1 MAEGIAAAEAAASGN
16 GNRYE
21 YYRTIIPLET
31 LLAEIQNY
39 NGTSPYTLQ
48 LTSDVSGL
56 EKLDDNYLFA
66 AIEINNGEIIRT
78 DVYDKIEFKKFVNQ
92 HHPLSASASSTA
104 PSPAA
109 PSTAPSPAAV
119 TEVSREESL
128 AAGVPFINP
137 IHAATTGTLVTPN
150 QADTGAAAAATGG
163 PVAFAAADDIG
174 AAHATANSSNPN
186 NEYKYFEK
194 RVQELLNIAGDVNL
208 QFGIGKYATAY
219 GDGWRKATANDWM
232 TPQFQAALIF
242 AHNKGN
248 GWAILDDLL
257 ECNNSLYVDEGEV
270 KINDYYVVEVGF
282 NGSQKLSHV
291 YPAMNLDKNKPWT
304 EMPPEVNDIWF
315 VDAKNITDTI
325 RNNPPCLFVK
335 VPIQNNPLEE
345 QSLEDSAAVPSEA
358 AAAAAIPLEASTAA
372 AAPRRI
378 PKRVVNPDESTK
390 DVNFAIGYH
399 GTLYPGWVMMQQ
411 GLLNINKQN
420 ILDNYW
426 KNETEGFLLLE
437 KQINCNNIL
446 HVADGRL
453 YINDKTITHLDHHI
467 TKTHPIKSKYSAVS
481 NTNLWNKH
489 YPTANDNWT
498 VRKVVGNYDITGTP
512 CLFMRIPK

>member
-1 MAEGIAAAEAAASGN
+1 MAATAAATAAASGN

-21 YYRTIIPLET
+21 YYRTIKPLDT
-31 LLAEIQNY
+31 LLAEIK
-39 NGTSPYTLQ
+39 TDVVASPYTLQ
-48 LTSDVSGL
+48 LTSDVNEL
-56 EKLDDNYLFA
+56 ENLDGNYLFA
-66 AIEINNGEIIRT
+66 VNVINGSEIIQT
-78 DVYDKIEFKKFVNQ
+78 DVYDKVEFEKFVNQ
-92 HHPLSASASSTA
+92 RHPLSASASSTA

-128 AAGVPFINP
+128 AAGIPFINP

-208 QFGIGKYATAY
+208 QFGIGKYATEY

-257 ECNNSLYVDEGEV
+257 ECNNSLYVDEGKV

-358 AAAAAIPLEASTAA
+358 AAAAA
-372 AAPRRI
+372 PRRI

-426 KNETEGFLLLE
+426 KNKTGGFLLLE
-437 KQINCNNIL
+437 KPFNCNNIL
-446 HVADGRL
+446 HVADGKL
-453 YINDKTITHLDHHI
+453 FINDQNITHLGHHI
-467 TKTHPIKSKYSAVS
+467 TKTHTINSKYRAVS
-481 NTNLWNKH
+481 NTQLWTEH
-489 YPTANDNWT
+489 YPTANNEWT

-512 CLFMRIPK
+512 CLFMRYP